1 MEKKDEEDKLDDP
14 ANDQPLMA
22 HLIELRERTVKAALS
37 VLIVFVAMSPFMKEI
52 FDWLAKPLMVALP
65 DGAKLLSTGVVAPFM
80 VPLKVTLF
88 CAFVVALPY
97 VLYQFWAYIAPA
109 LYKREKRLALPVIV
123 SSVLMFAVG
132 MAYCYFVVFRMVFQF
147 IAGFSPDSVNFAPD
161 IDSYFGFVITMFFAF
176 GLTFEVPIFVMVL
189 NRVGMASAKRL
200 KKIRPYVIVGAFVV
214 AAIFTPPDVLSQLL
228 LALPLVVLY
237 EFGIVLVKVFGRI
250 DDSDEDEN
258 SETADD
264 C

>member
-1 MEKKDEEDKLDDP
+1 M
-14 ANDQPLMA
+14 
-22 HLIELRERTVKAALS
+22 
-37 VLIVFVAMSPFMKEI
+37 
-52 FDWLAKPLMVALP
+52 
-65 DGAKLLSTGVVAPFM
+65 
-80 VPLKVTLF
+80 
-88 CAFVVALPY
+88 ALPY

-161 IDSYFGFVITMFFAF
+161 IDSYFSFVITMFFAF

-237 EFGIVLVKVFGRI
+237 EFGIVLVKVFGRK
-250 DDSDEDEN
+250 DDSDEDET
-258 SETADD
+258 SESADD
-264 C
+264 R

>member
-52 FDWLAKPLMVALP
+52 FDWLSKPLMVALP

-200 KKIRPYVIVGAFVV
+200 KKIRPYVIVGAFVL

-237 EFGIVLVKVFGRI
+237 EFGIVLVKVFGRK

>member
-52 FDWLAKPLMVALP
+52 FDWLSKPLMVALP

-237 EFGIVLVKVFGRI
+237 EFGIVLVKVFGRK
-250 DDSDEDEN
+250 DDSDEDED